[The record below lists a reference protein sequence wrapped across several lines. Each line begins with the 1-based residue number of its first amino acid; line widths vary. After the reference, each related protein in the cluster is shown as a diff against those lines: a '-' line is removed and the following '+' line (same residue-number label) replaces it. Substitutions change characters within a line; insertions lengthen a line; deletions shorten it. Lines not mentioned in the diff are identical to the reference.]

1 MITDWIRFIP
11 KSNEV
16 CDPSRGLKTRNAV
29 TASPVKSEEVR
40 RPQALPAPS
49 KIPAC
54 VPLSAMLQIGKL
66 IQPKVD
72 TVSVEVEQFDLKE
85 REWLPPFE
93 VKLSLSKEKFA
104 SGAFRD
110 AYKAT
115 VISGSL
121 QPGEMS

>member
-1 MITDWIRFIP
+1 
-11 KSNEV
+11 
-16 CDPSRGLKTRNAV
+16 
-29 TASPVKSEEVR
+29 
-40 RPQALPAPS
+40 
-49 KIPAC
+49 
-54 VPLSAMLQIGKL
+54 MLQIGKL

-72 TVSVEVEQFDLKE
+72 TVSVEVERFDLKE

-115 VISGSL
+115 LTSGRL
-121 QPGEMS
+121 QAGQKYLLKKVRKEQAN